1 MISPTE
7 INVNAIVSFFLCIV
21 VAASYI
27 PQLIKSWKSKKTSDL
42 SYNFL
47 IIQSLEDLIVCIYA
61 WINSDTILFFG
72 GIFSLSLI
80 YSLLIYKLSLDGFN
94 SKIQFIYI
102 YYRSLVKEGCLSIPT
117 LPSYPNSGA
126 RKCEH
131 GGLGGRRKAHA
142 APIILSTDP

>member
-7 INVNAIVSFFLCIV
+7 IDVNAIVSFFLCIV

-94 SKIQFIYI
+94 SKI
-102 YYRSLVKEGCLSIPT
+102 
-117 LPSYPNSGA
+117 
-126 RKCEH
+126 
-131 GGLGGRRKAHA
+131 
-142 APIILSTDP
+142 